1 MAIELVLNRV
11 KQSKNRVADNA
22 PNRGNRIVRDS
33 NRLDEHS
40 INAHTDQDE
49 EALEA
54 QGKEAA
60 QVVLAHLALFMAAE
74 GGKRDGCQ
82 D

>member
-1 MAIELVLNRV
+1 MCVQDAFGNRAGLEQGETEQNRV
-11 KQSKNRVADNA
+11 TDNA
-22 PNRGNRIVRDS
+22 PDGCNGIVRDS
-33 NRLDEHS
+33 HRLDEHS

-54 QGKEAA
+54 QGKETA

-74 GGKRDGCQ
+74 G
-82 D
+82 